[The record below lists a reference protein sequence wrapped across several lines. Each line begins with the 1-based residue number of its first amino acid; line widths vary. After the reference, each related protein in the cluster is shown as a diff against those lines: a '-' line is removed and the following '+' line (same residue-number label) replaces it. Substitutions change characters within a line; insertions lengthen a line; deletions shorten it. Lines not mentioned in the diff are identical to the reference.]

1 MSKKSTNLNEILP
14 NINVENIIK
23 NIENNFK
30 CFSSIVKYD
39 GITIEFTLND
49 NVDKEIAKKQVEE
62 VCKKIKIVSYSI
74 ENNKQ
79 NDQKFSLQFPE
90 LVPEYTDEQI
100 KNMYISNFKWLLDDA
115 TRNKKDI
122 TKEFILINKDKF
134 TRMAIKTYVRSN
146 VNRYKEKEENY
157 LNNIEYRNKLNLLF
171 TDYLDEYWNNR

>member
-1 MSKKSTNLNEILP
+1 MSKKSTNLNEVLP

-49 NVDKEIAKKQVEE
+49 NVDKEIAKKQVDE

-90 LVPEYTDEQI
+90 LVPEYTEEQI
-100 KNMYISNFKWLLDDA
+100 KNMYIANFKWLLDDA

-171 TDYLDEYWNNR
+171 THYLDEYWNKR

>member
-23 NIENNFK
+23 NIENNFN
-30 CFSSIVKYD
+30 CFSSIVNYD

-49 NVDKEIAKKQVEE
+49 NVDKEIAKKQVDE

-90 LVPEYTDEQI
+90 LVPEYTEEQI
-100 KNMYISNFKWLLDDA
+100 KNMYIANFKWLLDDA

-171 TDYLDEYWNNR
+171 TDYLDEYWNKR

>member
-1 MSKKSTNLNEILP
+1 MARKSTKTSELLP
-14 NINVENIIK
+14 NTNVENIIK
-23 NIENNFK
+23 NIEGSFK
-30 CFSSIVKYD
+30 CFSSIAKYD
-39 GITIEFTLND
+39 GITIEFTLNGS
-49 NVDKEIAKKQVEE
+49 VDIETSKKQVKD
-62 VCKKIKIVSYSI
+62 VCKKIKMVAYSI

-100 KNMYISNFKWLLDDA
+100 KNMYIANFKWLLDDA

-146 VNRYKEKEENY
+146 TNRYKEKEEDYINNY
-157 LNNIEYRNKLNLLF
+157 EYRTKLNYIF
-171 TDYLDEYWNNR
+171 TDYLDEYWNKR

>member
-100 KNMYISNFKWLLDDA
+100 KNMYIANFKWLLDDA

-171 TDYLDEYWNNR
+171 TDYLDGYWNKR

>member
-1 MSKKSTNLNEILP
+1 MSKKSTNLNEVLS

-49 NVDKEIAKKQVEE
+49 NVDKKIAKKQVDE

-90 LVPEYTDEQI
+90 LVPEYTEEQI
-100 KNMYISNFKWLLDDA
+100 KNMYIANFKWLLDDA

-171 TDYLDEYWNNR
+171 TDYLDEYWNKR

>member
-171 TDYLDEYWNNR
+171 TDYLDEYWNKR